1 MARFLVRRFFFAL
14 LTLVAATMVVFA
26 VSRLTGDPRMIYARP
41 QGYGISPEYYEA
53 LGRKLGLDKPLI
65 VQYFV
70 WLGRALKGDFGNTL
84 FTERPVIQLL
94 QEKAGATMQLALAAW
109 VFATLVGVPAGVISA
124 VNRGGV
130 WDYVARAFALF
141 GQAAPQFWI
150 GIMGILIFAV
160 QLGWLPSG
168 TKGGLGAPLSEQ
180 LKYFVLPTIVMGWGA
195 AAGYLRLTRSAMLE
209 VLDSEYVRLA
219 RGKGVAPWKVIWKHA
234 FANALTAPLTFS
246 ALQMAWFLSGSIIVE
261 VVFGWPGLGR
271 LAMESV
277 LNNDFP
283 TLTGCVLFFA
293 AVFVGTSFATDVL
306 YAFIDPRVRLG

>member
-1 MARFLVRRFFFAL
+1 MI
-14 LTLVAATMVVFA
+14 VFA
-26 VSRLTGDPRMIYARP
+26 VSRLTGDPRIIYARP

-53 LGRKLGLDKPLI
+53 LGRKLGLDKPLV

-70 WLGRALKGDFGNTL
+70 WLGRALKGDLGNTL

-94 QEKAGATMQLALAAW
+94 QEKSGATIQLALAAW
-109 VFATLVGVPAGVISA
+109 LFATVIGVPTGVLSA
-124 VNRGGV
+124 VNRGGI
-130 WDYVARAFALF
+130 WDYIARGFALF
-141 GQAAPQFWI
+141 GQAAPQFWL
-150 GIMGILIFAV
+150 GIMGILLFAV
-160 QLGWLPSG
+160 HLGWLPSG
-168 TKGGLGAPLSEQ
+168 TKGALDAPFGEQ
-180 LKYFVLPTIVMGWGA
+180 IKYFVLPTIVMGWAA

-219 RGKGVAPWKVIWKHA
+219 RGKGVPAWKVIWKHA
-234 FANALTAPLTFS
+234 FSNALIAPLTFS

-271 LAMESV
+271 LAAESV

-293 AVFVGTSFATDVL
+293 AVFVCTSFATDVL
-306 YAFIDPRVRLG
+306 YAMIDPRVRLE